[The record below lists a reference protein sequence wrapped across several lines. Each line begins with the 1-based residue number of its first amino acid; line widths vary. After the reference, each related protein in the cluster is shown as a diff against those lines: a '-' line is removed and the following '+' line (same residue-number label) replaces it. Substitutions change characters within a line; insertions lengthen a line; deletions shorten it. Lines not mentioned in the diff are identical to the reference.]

1 MPKIYEYFGIYLL
14 FYSND
19 HQPIHVHAV
28 TKDEREV
35 KVIFYT
41 KKSKI
46 VRIVYKEI
54 KGKKPLTKPQMKN
67 LKALVKQEKYQIVNA
82 WIKFFILKD
91 TVKLRKITQ
100 KIK

>member
-19 HQPIHVHAV
+19 HEPIHVHAI
-28 TKDEREV
+28 TKDKREM
-35 KVIFYT
+35 KVVFYV

-46 VRIVYKEI
+46 TKIVYKEI
-54 KGKKPLTKPQMKN
+54 KGKKPLTKPQLKN
-67 LKALVKQEKYQIVNA
+67 LKALVKQEKIQIVNA
-82 WIKFFILKD
+82 WINFFILKD
-91 TVKLRKITQ
+91 VVKLKKITK